1 MARKSSLT
9 GWLGV
14 AAALGLA
21 GYVGARYLRQRAAQ
35 HRRQPRTAVD
45 WNRARWI
52 ATRVAADGA
61 APLRDR
67 ARHHAAYAGMVRRSE
82 LLVAEYMGVRLPQP
96 IEALAVVDRAGW
108 IDANLQTFGGVIA
121 SLEAL
126 HGGADGSGALD
137 ALLFEVNRQA
147 VAAQLGAMLGYLARR
162 VLGQYDLG
170 IFAAEPAA
178 RGTLYFVEP
187 NIDRLVRS
195 LDVPGDEFRLWIALH
210 ETTHVFQFEAFPW
223 VRPYFADLVQTFIAQ
238 TSDQL
243 GALAQSLPELAGRLA
258 RRQPLDQHWI
268 EWLLTPEQRVVF
280 DQIQALMSVIEGYSN
295 HTMNAIG
302 QRLLPS
308 YARIERQV
316 TARRLNR
323 PLLDDVVNRVTGM
336 DLKLAQYQQGEAFID
351 AVVAARGIACANLVW
366 RSAADLPTIE
376 EIREPARWIARVTA
390 QSPGL
395 PAAAAGR

>member
-1 MARKSSLT
+1 MARKRSLT
-9 GWLGV
+9 GWLGL

-21 GYVGARYLRQRAAQ
+21 GYAGARYLRQRAAH
-35 HRRQPRTAVD
+35 HRRQPHAAVD
-45 WNRARWI
+45 WERARWV
-52 ATRVAADGA
+52 AARVAADGA
-61 APLRDR
+61 APLRDH

-96 IEALAVVDRAGW
+96 IEAIAVVDRAGW
-108 IDANLQTFGGVIA
+108 IDANLHSFGGVLA

-126 HGGADGSGALD
+126 HGTDGTSALD
-137 ALLFEVNRQA
+137 AVLYEVNRQA

-170 IFAAEPAA
+170 IFAAEVPA

-223 VRPYFADLVQTFIAQ
+223 VRPYFADLVRTFIAQ

-258 RRQPLDQHWI
+258 RRQPLEQHWI

-280 DQIQALMSVIEGYSN
+280 DRIQALMSVIEGYSN
-295 HTMNAIG
+295 HAMNAIG
-302 QRLLPS
+302 QRLLPNH
-308 YARIERQV
+308 ARIEHQV
-316 TARRLNR
+316 AARRLNR
-323 PLLDDVVNRVTGM
+323 PLVDDMVNRVTGM
-336 DLKLAQYQQGEAFID
+336 DLKLAQYQQGQAFID

-366 RSAADLPTIE
+366 RSAADLPTTDE
-376 EIREPARWIARVTA
+376 LREPARWIARITA
-390 QSPGL
+390 QTPVA
-395 PAAAAGR
+395 PADIAG

>member
-21 GYVGARYLRQRAAQ
+21 GYAGARYLRQRAAQ

-52 ATRVAADGA
+52 ATRVAADGT

-67 ARHHAAYAGMVRRSE
+67 ARHHAAYASMVGRSE

-96 IEALAVVDRAGW
+96 IEALAIVDRAGW

-126 HGGADGSGALD
+126 HGADGGGALD

-147 VAAQLGAMLGYLARR
+147 VAAQLGGMLGYLARR

-170 IFAAEPAA
+170 IFAAEPAV

-223 VRPYFADLVQTFIAQ
+223 VRPYFADLVRTFIAQ
-238 TSDQL
+238 TPDQL
-243 GALAQSLPELAGRLA
+243 GALAQALPDLAGRLA

-268 EWLLTPEQRVVF
+268 EWLLTPEQRAAF
-280 DQIQALMSVIEGYSN
+280 GRLQALMSVIEGYSN

-316 TARRLNR
+316 AARRLNR
-323 PLLDDVVNRVTGM
+323 PLLDDAVNRVTGM

-351 AVVAARGIACANLVW
+351 AVVAARGITFANLVW

-376 EIREPARWIARVTA
+376 EIREPARWITR
-390 QSPGL
+390 L
-395 PAAAAGR
+395 AAHAPTPPPDAGGQ